1 MNRTVLFTPVGG
13 TDPISQNNG
22 HDGAFI
28 HICRVYKPTDVY
40 MYMSAEM
47 FEFHN
52 SDDRYCY
59 CLKRLCEH
67 LDCTIE
73 PHIIERPNL
82 KEVHEFVWFYEEF
95 RGIFKELFSGMDET
109 DRLLVNISS
118 GTPAMKSGL
127 CVLMTMGEYPAALIQ
142 VATPVKKMNNHTH
155 EKVYSKEFLELMW
168 EADPDNEE
176 DFENRCREIECPGL
190 ALIKN
195 EEILKKY
202 VLEYDY
208 HAAVKMAQS
217 MPAYAVAGYLPLLKI
232 AEARKQ
238 LDSSGT
244 DRLSS
249 ESGIAFI
256 PVRGTDQ
263 RKYMEYA
270 LILDLK
276 CRCGEYADFLRAL
289 TPLVVDLFELVLKT
303 CFSIDINEY
312 CFIDSRGLRKWNM
325 RKLYGTN
332 ILTVL
337 NNQYSGN
344 FHTSPVY
351 SAHLKAILDAQD
363 SYGNPELLN
372 MQQELGDLRAVEENV
387 RNLAAHEIMCI
398 TDREIRQLTG
408 FTSEQIM
415 RKIKN
420 VFPYTG
426 INVREDFWN
435 SYDEMNAEIIR
446 HIGN

>member
-1 MNRTVLFTPVGG
+1 MNRTILFTPVGG

-22 HDGAFI
+22 YDGAFI

-47 FEFHN
+47 LEFHN
-52 SDDRYCY
+52 ADDRYCY
-59 CLKRLCEH
+59 CLRKLCGH
-67 LDCTIE
+67 LGCNIK

-82 KEVHEFVWFYEEF
+82 KEVHEFDWFYEEF
-95 RGIFKELFSGMDET
+95 KGIFKELFSGMDET
-109 DRLLVNISS
+109 DILLVNISS

-168 EADPDNEE
+168 ETDPDNEE
-176 DFENRCREIECPGL
+176 DFENRCREIKCPNL
-190 ALIKN
+190 LLIKN
-195 EEILKKY
+195 QEILKKY

-208 HAAVKMAQS
+208 HAAVKMAQEL
-217 MPAYAVAGYLPLLKI
+217 PAYAVAGYLPLLKA

-238 LDSSGT
+238 LDSSET
-244 DRLSS
+244 DRLSE
-249 ESGIAFI
+249 ESGVDFI

-303 CFSIDINEY
+303 QFRIDINKY
-312 CFIDSRGLRKWNM
+312 CFIDSRGLRKWDM
-325 RKLYGTN
+325 RKLQGTQ
-332 ILTVL
+332 VL
-337 NNQYSGN
+337 AALNGSFASD
-344 FHTSPVY
+344 FHAGPVY
-351 SAHLKAILDAQD
+351 SAHLKAILDAQNL
-363 SYGNPELLN
+363 SGNPRLQN
-372 MQQELGDLRAVEENV
+372 MKQELGDLRAVEENV

-398 TDREIRQLTG
+398 TDREIRHLTG
-408 FTSEQIM
+408 FTPEQIM

-426 INVREDFWN
+426 INAQRSFWN
-435 SYDEMNAEIIR
+435 SYDEMNKEIIR
-446 HIGN
+446 YIGN